1 MFLSLLLPFK
11 LFILLEMFYLN
22 SALSFGILPLLVLQ
36 LEVYYKVDRLQ
47 TGITAQKRTDAQWYS
62 HKTSLF
68 VLSFNFYVIHAL
80 SYNTKIMHMYILKL
94 PSSVYTSAK

>member
-1 MFLSLLLPFK
+1 MQFPLKFW
-11 LFILLEMFYLN
+11 
-22 SALSFGILPLLVLQ
+22 ILPVLVFQ
-36 LEVYYKVDRLQ
+36 LEVYYKVDRLE
-47 TGITAQKRTDAQWYS
+47 TGLTAKKRTAAQWYS